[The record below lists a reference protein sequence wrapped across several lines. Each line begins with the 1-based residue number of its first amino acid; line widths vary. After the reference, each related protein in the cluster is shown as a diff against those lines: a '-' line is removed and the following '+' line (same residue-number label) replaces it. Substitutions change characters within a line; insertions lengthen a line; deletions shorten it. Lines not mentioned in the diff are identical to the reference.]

1 MTHLLDT
8 NICSAFLKQPGRL
21 AHRFIQHG
29 GGLCL
34 STIVLG
40 ELYAWAERSTSGRL
54 HRLIESDLLSIAELL
69 DFDRRAAEVFGR
81 IRIDSKTRGTNIEP
95 VDLMIA
101 AVAIE
106 QDLTLVTHNIKHFSQ
121 IPGLRVEDWLK

>member
-29 GGLCL
+29 GGLCV

-40 ELYAWAERSTSGRL
+40 ELYAWAELSPTGRR
-54 HRLIESDLLSIAELL
+54 HAAIESDLLSIVDVI
-69 DFDRRAAEVFGR
+69 DFDRRCAGVFGR
-81 IRIDSKTRGTNIEP
+81 LRIESQRNGTNP
-95 VDLMIA
+95 DALDLMIA
-101 AVAIE
+101 AVALE
-106 QDLTLVTHNIKHFSQ
+106 HDLTLVTHNTKHFTP
-121 IPGLRVEDWLK
+121 IPGLRIEDWLE